1 MKHGA
6 RNDIPA
12 QITRIK
18 TGAVMCQVD
27 ATIVGTDYKVS
38 SVMTVESLESMG
50 LKVGD
55 KVHVVIKAVN
65 VLLTRD

>member
-12 QITRIK
+12 VVTRIK
-18 TGAVMCQVD
+18 TGAVMCQVE
-27 ATIVGTDYKVS
+27 VKLRGTDYVMT
-38 SVMTVESLESMG
+38 SVMTMDSLESMG

-55 KVHVVIKAVN
+55 EVSVVAKAVN
-65 VLLTRD
+65 VLLMRR